1 MVFLLVVILQQGL
14 NGELVRSLLQQ
25 LPMQVLLVVS
35 HRGAAAVVD
44 RSRWIPVEF
53 RRASEHVRT
62 FVFEGW
68 VKEWKHDNKKVIPQV

>member
-1 MVFLLVVILQQGL
+1 
-14 NGELVRSLLQQ
+14 
-25 LPMQVLLVVS
+25 MQVLLVVS
-35 HRGAAAVVD
+35 HREAAAVVD

-53 RRASEHVRT
+53 RRESEHVGT